1 MHDGFDWFRS
11 ARFPFD
17 LAGATKRC
25 VLAVTAHNLNVHNR
39 ANEAFLARNIRRV
52 HTEANVVFAHSGIA
66 RQRLIEAFELSPEK
80 VRVIPHG
87 DLSVALGVPHRAYEA
102 RCQLGL
108 DADKLA
114 LVFGT
119 VEPYKGLEEII
130 DWWRQAQPDIKLA
143 IVGRPST
150 PDYGSQ
156 VLRRIGDER
165 SIMHRLDWLPDERLR
180 LWLSSADVTIFN
192 YRKVFTSGAANLA
205 RCYGV
210 PIVLPKRLDTVVLD
224 EPTPYVRRFT
234 SFVTDFGEQ
243 IAAALAVR
251 PDFAAAASWREAC
264 NWDKVACLTAD
275 GYRNALG

>member
-1 MHDGFDWFRS
+1 
-11 ARFPFD
+11 
-17 LAGATKRC
+17 
-25 VLAVTAHNLNVHNR
+25 VLAVTAHNLNIHNR

-52 HTEANVVFAHSGIA
+52 HTEARVVFVHSGIA
-66 RQRLIEAFELSPEK
+66 RQRLIEALELSPEK
-80 VRVIPHG
+80 VQVIPHG
-87 DLSVALGVPHRAYEA
+87 DLSVALGIPHRASEA

-108 DADKLA
+108 DSGKLA

-130 DWWRQAQPDIKLA
+130 DWWRHAQPDFKLA
-143 IVGRPST
+143 IVGRPTT

-156 VLRRIGDER
+156 VLRRIGGAKN
-165 SIMHRLDWLPDERLR
+165 IMHRLDWLPDELLR
-180 LWLSSADVTIFN
+180 LWLSAADVTIFN
-192 YRKVFTSGAANLA
+192 YRKIFTSGAANLA

-210 PIVLPKRLDTVVLD
+210 PIMLPKHLDTVVLD

-243 IAAALAVR
+243 LAEALAVR

-264 NWDKVACLTAD
+264 NWDKVACLTAA
-275 GYRNALG
+275 GYRDALG